1 MKYLVGT
8 HFLTVS
14 LATTSYHTMP
24 YHART
29 ETRRYVALAAQ
40 LIGRLNY
47 RYVNYVRFT
56 MLSFLVFRPLFLDKG
71 SAYRFNSWD
80 NHCPR
85 TFSNTLMHV
94 LITNIEIIF
103 LEF

>member
-1 MKYLVGT
+1 MKYLVST

-40 LIGRLNY
+40 LIGRSNY
-47 RYVNYVRFT
+47 T
-56 MLSFLVFRPLFLDKG
+56 
-71 SAYRFNSWD
+71 
-80 NHCPR
+80 
-85 TFSNTLMHV
+85 
-94 LITNIEIIF
+94 
-103 LEF
+103 

>member
-1 MKYLVGT
+1 MKYLVST

-24 YHART
+24 YHARI

-47 RYVNYVRFT
+47 
-56 MLSFLVFRPLFLDKG
+56 M
-71 SAYRFNSWD
+71 
-80 NHCPR
+80 
-85 TFSNTLMHV
+85 
-94 LITNIEIIF
+94 
-103 LEF
+103 